1 MPHRTSV
8 SEEMATKEND
18 QLPKVMTVK
27 EVAEYLRVH
36 TSTLY
41 KLVKRG
47 ELPAFRIGSD
57 WRFNS
62 EAIDRWLI
70 EQTSPKP

>member
-1 MPHRTSV
+1 
-8 SEEMATKEND
+8 MATKENN

-36 TSTLY
+36 ASTLY

-70 EQTSPKP
+70 EQSSPKA